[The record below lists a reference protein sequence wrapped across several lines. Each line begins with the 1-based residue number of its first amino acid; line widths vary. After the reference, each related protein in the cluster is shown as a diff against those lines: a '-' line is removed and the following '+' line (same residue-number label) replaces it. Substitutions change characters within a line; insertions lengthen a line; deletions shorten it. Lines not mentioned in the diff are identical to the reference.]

1 MIWEKLE
8 QKVDELVESG
18 SRRRILV
25 YACILGLIGLALMC
39 WSLFDQGWIPVMMA
53 MSVGQGIG
61 TLSLALF
68 ILVVVIDLQRATFRP
83 SIPPHPS
90 PNPERPEGED

>member
-1 MIWEKLE
+1 MIREKLE
-8 QKVDELVESG
+8 QKVDDLVESG
-18 SRRRILV
+18 SRRRILT

-68 ILVVVIDLQRATFRP
+68 ILVVIIDLQRATFRP
-83 SIPPHPS
+83 SIPHPP
-90 PNPERPEGED
+90 PNPQRSDEEA

>member
-1 MIWEKLE
+1 MKDKFEDLI
-8 QKVDELVESG
+8 DTG
-18 SRRRILV
+18 SRSRILV
-25 YACILGLIGLALMC
+25 YACVLGLIGLALMV

-68 ILVVVIDLQRATFRP
+68 ILVVIIDLQRATFRP
-83 SIPPHPS
+83 SIPPKP
-90 PNPERPEGED
+90 PKPKDD